1 MQQKFTLS
9 HPPTLLWRRSRQSY
23 IQKKIFGGEAAKNFF
38 PIFGGFAA
46 KNSASGLTL
55 IFFTKLLITYLQ
67 NLHFLTTTFSNLTG
81 ELGNRGLGGEN
92 ILTIFL

>member
-1 MQQKFTLS
+1 MEQKFTLN
-9 HPPTLLWRRSRQSY
+9 HPPTLLWQRSRQSY
-23 IQKKIFGGEAAKNFF
+23 IQKKIFGGE
-38 PIFGGFAA
+38 AA